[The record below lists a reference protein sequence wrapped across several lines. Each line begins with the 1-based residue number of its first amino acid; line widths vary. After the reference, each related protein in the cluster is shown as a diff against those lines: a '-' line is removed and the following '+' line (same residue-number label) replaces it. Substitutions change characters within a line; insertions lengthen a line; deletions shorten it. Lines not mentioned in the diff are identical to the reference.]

1 MDLLFNDWS
10 LRLSSEDRSRSLDE
24 LVRIFN
30 GIDVSVQVMRCVR
43 DEAYRLLAVGEN
55 GSDISEL
62 KKLFSF
68 AESIFVPTKL
78 GQRAPVSDGV
88 SAYSEYRD
96 AAQSH
101 LNDLEG
107 MSLRSKWSAQPIK
120 IFASAHKPVDLF
132 DCDAI
137 QPVQVG
143 CALGNDRFPWAWHD
157 DDGDNISDQNPM
169 YCELT
174 AQYWAWKNID
184 ADYYGFCHY
193 RRYFNFSPNRY
204 GENSWGEIMEPFID
218 TSSQVKYG
226 LGRRGHQES
235 Y

>member
-1 MDLLFNDWS
+1 MMAKMAAGAESKLMDLLFNDWS

-107 MSLRSKWSAQPIK
+107 MSLRSKWSAQPI
-120 IFASAHKPVDLF
+120 
-132 DCDAI
+132 
-137 QPVQVG
+137 
-143 CALGNDRFPWAWHD
+143 R
-157 DDGDNISDQNPM
+157 
-169 YCELT
+169 
-174 AQYWAWKNID
+174 
-184 ADYYGFCHY
+184 
-193 RRYFNFSPNRY
+193 
-204 GENSWGEIMEPFID
+204 
-218 TSSQVKYG
+218 
-226 LGRRGHQES
+226 
-235 Y
+235 